1 MYQITA
7 TIQKAG
13 NSPTTWIRFSKVRMT
28 KAQCE
33 KMLAGK
39 TEAGVSH
46 QEKVMLENFHCI
58 KAGK

>member
-13 NSPTTWIRFSKVRMT
+13 NSPTAWIRFSKVRMT

-39 TEAGVSH
+39 TEAGVSR
-46 QEKVMLENFHCI
+46 QERVMLENFHCI
-58 KAGK
+58 KAGE